1 MEKLLSPAELKIK
14 MLKAENERLKKKQE
28 DLLKRNKELKQEMAD
43 ALRYDGT
50 KDDN

>member
-1 MEKLLSPAELKIK
+1 MVELRIE
-14 MLKAENERLKKKQE
+14 MLKAENECLKKKQE